1 MMRSMFAGVA
11 GLRVHQTKMDVI
23 GNNIANVNTV
33 GFKKS
38 RVNFQEMLNQT
49 LRGAS
54 APQGNLGGTN
64 PMQIGLGVQLGSID
78 VLHTGGSP
86 QSTGRNLD
94 MSIEGDGYF
103 VVGSGVNRYYTR
115 AGNFDFDEAN
125 NLVTVNGMKV
135 FGWTTNPTTLTLDTS
150 AEATAINLGAL
161 AETQVQKATSWIEIG
176 RNLDSRVQVQNT
188 NKTYEA
194 VVSQEQLDNINPND
208 PSTFIKIKLP
218 KGMVFDKDFT
228 IAGLDY
234 DTLMHPYNINRWN
247 LNPSTGEI
255 VLKDKEFSELTP
267 IDEVQNINL
276 GGALVVGDD
285 FELSFNVLGKTVT
298 ANVVITDPLTIQND
312 IENALKN
319 ALSSLTPPLD
329 GSGITVTPN
338 GAGFDI
344 KFSGGDVGG
353 LDIGNISV
361 NPGINYSGDI
371 NSIAVSETTKGEKVL
386 SGNDIALNVDPII
399 SYKEASHQTPLT
411 IYDSLGNAHEANV
424 IYYKSD
430 DNTWLANV
438 TVNGELVKLNN
449 VAGSEYLHEIEF
461 MENGQIKSGQ
471 RLEINLINNNPFGG
485 EVDPLEAI
493 IDFSSLTQV
502 ATDTSALGL
511 SQDGFAPGSLQS
523 IAVDTSG
530 SIVGTFSNGQNI
542 LLAQVAL
549 ATFRNPAGLISDGN
563 TLFKESRNS
572 GIAQIGTP
580 GSAGKGIV
588 KPETLEMSNVDLSQE
603 FVEMIITQRGFQANS
618 RIITTSDELLQELV
632 NLKR

>member
-1 MMRSMFAGVA
+1 MRSMFAGVA

-49 LRGAS
+49 MRGAS
-54 APQGNLGGTN
+54 APQGNMGGVN

-94 MSIEGDGYF
+94 MSVEGDGYF
-103 VVGSGVNRYYTR
+103 VVGSGNNRYYTR

-150 AEATAINLGAL
+150 AEARAINLGAL
-161 AETQVQKATSWIEIG
+161 AETQVQKSTSKIEIG
-176 RNLDSRVQVQNT
+176 RNLDSRVLPQYTNT
-188 NKTYEA
+188 NFTGIA
-194 VVSQEQLDNINPND
+194 DTSAIDPLDPQ
-208 PSTFIKIKLP
+208 TFIKIKLP
-218 KGMVFDKDFT
+218 QGIVFDKDFA
-228 IAGLDY
+228 IDGLDY
-234 DTLMHPYNINRWN
+234 DTLMHPANINKWSI
-247 LNPSTGEI
+247 NPSTGEI
-255 VLKDKEFSELTP
+255 VLKDKDFYVGDIVTN
-267 IDEVQNINL
+267 EVQRINL
-276 GGALVVGDD
+276 GGASTGAFSLMFDGL
-285 FELSFNVLGKTVT
+285 ETV
-298 ANVVITDPLTIQND
+298 D
-312 IENALKN
+312 IELPSADLVTDIKN
-319 ALSSLTPPLD
+319 ALIGLDNIDDGDVNVTLETD
-329 GSGITVTPN
+329 GSGNILVN
-338 GAGFDI
+338 F
-344 KFSGGDVGG
+344 
-353 LDIGNISV
+353 IGN
-361 NPGINYSGDI
+361 
-371 NSIAVSETTKGEKVL
+371 L
-386 SGNDIALNVDPII
+386 SGQNVPELTIDPKPDSDGTPFNGVGADVEDVIIGQTTPDMVSINPDPII

-430 DNTWLANV
+430 DNTWLVNV
-438 TVNGELVKLNN
+438 TVNGELVQLNN
-449 VAGSEYLHEIEF
+449 TPGSEYLHELKF
-461 MENGQIKSGQ
+461 TDKGQITEGQ
-471 RLEINLINNNPFGG
+471 RLPVNLINYNPFGG
-485 EVDPLEAI
+485 EAEALEAI

-530 SIVGTFSNGQNI
+530 NIVGTFSNGQNI

-549 ATFRNPAGLISDGN
+549 ATFRNPAGLLSDGN

-572 GIAQIGTP
+572 GIAQVGTP
-580 GSAGKGIV
+580 GSSGKGIV

-603 FVEMIITQRGFQANS
+603 FVEMITTQRGFQANS

>member
-1 MMRSMFAGVA
+1 MMRSMFAGVS
-11 GLRVHQTKMDVI
+11 GLKVHQTKMDVI

-38 RVNFQEMLNQT
+38 RVNFQDMLNQT

-54 APQGNLGGTN
+54 APQGEMGGIN

-78 VLHTGGSP
+78 VFHTGGSP

-94 MSIEGDGYF
+94 LSVEGDGYF
-103 VVGSGVNRYYTR
+103 VVGSGSSRYYTR
-115 AGNFDFDEAN
+115 AGNFDFDAAN
-125 NLVTVNGMKV
+125 NLHLNGMKV
-135 FGWTTNPTTLTLDTS
+135 FGWTTDPTSLTLDTGT
-150 AEATAINLGAL
+150 EARGINLGAL
-161 AETQVQKATSWIEIG
+161 AETQIQRATSQIEIG
-176 RNLDSRVQVQNT
+176 RNLDSRTSVQST
-188 NKTYEA
+188 PRTYQGIA
-194 VVSQEQLDNINPND
+194 DTTAIDPANPD
-208 PSTFIKIKLP
+208 TYVTIKLP
-218 KGMVFDKDFT
+218 QGIVFDDKFKIGGFT
-228 IAGLDY
+228 
-234 DTLMHPYNINRWN
+234 YNDLINTANDDRWS

-255 VLKDKEFSELTP
+255 VLKDSVLYNATTSADENIP
-267 IDEVQNINL
+267 I
-276 GGALVVGDD
+276 
-285 FELSFNVLGKTVT
+285 
-298 ANVVITDPLTIQND
+298 
-312 IENALKN
+312 
-319 ALSSLTPPLD
+319 
-329 GSGITVTPN
+329 
-338 GAGFDI
+338 
-344 KFSGGDVGG
+344 
-353 LDIGNISV
+353 
-361 NPGINYSGDI
+361 NP
-371 NSIAVSETTKGEKVL
+371 V
-386 SGNDIALNVDPII
+386 I

-424 IYYKSD
+424 IYYKSA

-438 TVNGELVKLNN
+438 TVNGELVKLPNTL
-449 VAGSEYLHEIEF
+449 GSEYVHKLEF
-461 MENGQIKSGQ
+461 TDQGQIADGQ
-471 RLEINLINNNPFGG
+471 RLTITLDKGNPFGG
-485 EVDPLEAI
+485 EAEALEAV

-511 SQDGFAPGSLQS
+511 SQDGFDPGSLQS

-549 ATFRNPAGLISDGN
+549 ATFRNPAGLSSDGN

>member
-54 APQGNLGGTN
+54 APQGNLGGKPHAN
-64 PMQIGLGVQLGSID
+64 WVGCSASSID

-255 VLKDKEFSELTP
+255 VLKDKDFYIGDIITN
-267 IDEVQNINL
+267 EVQRINL
-276 GGALVVGDD
+276 GGASQGAFSLNFDGQETIDIDLSSADLVT
-285 FELSFNVLGKTVT
+285 E
-298 ANVVITDPLTIQND
+298 I
-312 IENALKN
+312 KN
-319 ALSSLTPPLD
+319 ALEGLDNIDDGDVDVTLDPD
-329 GSGITVTPN
+329 GSGNILVSFT
-338 GAGFDI
+338 G
-344 KFSGGDVGG
+344 KFSGQNVPKLTIDPKPASDGTLFNGVNADVEEVINGQTT
-353 LDIGNISV
+353 LDMVSINPDSIS
-361 NPGINYSGDI
+361 
-371 NSIAVSETTKGEKVL
+371 L
-386 SGNDIALNVDPII
+386 ND
-399 SYKEASHQTPLT
+399 HQTPMT

-424 IYYKSD
+424 IYYK
-430 DNTWLANV
+430 V
-438 TVNGELVKLNN
+438 
-449 VAGSEYLHEIEF
+449 
-461 MENGQIKSGQ
+461 
-471 RLEINLINNNPFGG
+471 
-485 EVDPLEAI
+485 
-493 IDFSSLTQV
+493 
-502 ATDTSALGL
+502 
-511 SQDGFAPGSLQS
+511 
-523 IAVDTSG
+523 
-530 SIVGTFSNGQNI
+530 
-542 LLAQVAL
+542 
-549 ATFRNPAGLISDGN
+549 
-563 TLFKESRNS
+563 
-572 GIAQIGTP
+572 
-580 GSAGKGIV
+580 
-588 KPETLEMSNVDLSQE
+588 
-603 FVEMIITQRGFQANS
+603 MIIPG
-618 RIITTSDELLQELV
+618 
-632 NLKR
+632 

>member
-255 VLKDKEFSELTP
+255 VLKDKDFYIGDIITN
-267 IDEVQNINL
+267 EVQRINL
-276 GGALVVGDD
+276 GGASQGAFSLNFDGQETIDIDLSSADLVT
-285 FELSFNVLGKTVT
+285 E
-298 ANVVITDPLTIQND
+298 I
-312 IENALKN
+312 KN
-319 ALSSLTPPLD
+319 ALEGLDNIDDGDVDVTLDPD
-329 GSGITVTPN
+329 GSGNILVSFTGKFN
-338 GAGFDI
+338 GKNVPKLTIDPKPASDGTLFN
-344 KFSGGDVGG
+344 GVNADVEEVINGQTT
-353 LDIGNISV
+353 LDMVSI
-361 NPGINYSGDI
+361 NP
-371 NSIAVSETTKGEKVL
+371 
-386 SGNDIALNVDPII
+386 DPII
-399 SYKEASHQTPLT
+399 SFKEASHQTPMT

-449 VAGSEYLHEIEF
+449 TAGSEYLHQIEF

-485 EVDPLEAI
+485 EADPLEAI